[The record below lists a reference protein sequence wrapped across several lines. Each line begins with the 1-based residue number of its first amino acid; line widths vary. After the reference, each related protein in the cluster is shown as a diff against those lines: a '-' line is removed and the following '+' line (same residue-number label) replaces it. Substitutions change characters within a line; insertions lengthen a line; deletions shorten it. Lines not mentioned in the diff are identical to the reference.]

1 MKSGLTLRAF
11 VVGVCLSFFISIFA
25 PYGVLM
31 IKGSEMAEN
40 FATPAAMLML
50 LILTLVVNPMLK
62 LVRRSWGFSYE
73 ELVAMYI
80 MMIVACSI
88 PTMGLTAN
96 LLPTLSGAFYYAT
109 PENEWKDMIWPY
121 LPDWL
126 FPDDPEV
133 TVKYFYEG
141 IPKGDPIPWM
151 AWIRPLLAWLPLLLA
166 VYLVMISMMVILR
179 RQWVERERLLFPLV
193 QLPLEMM
200 EQDKSSMFNSFF
212 RNKLMWLGFA
222 IPFLI
227 GTWNGLHNYYNFVPP
242 IKTAWYLPILR
253 RTTQLDIKV
262 IFPIIGF
269 AYLVNLN
276 IAFSLWFFSVLG
288 NVQTGI
294 MRMVGW
300 SIGPRE
306 PYCASS
312 PSVSYQAMGA
322 MIVLVIYGLWIA
334 RGHLKE
340 VFRKA
345 FRGDPDVDDS
355 EEMMSYRTAIL
366 SIALGVLVIVLWL
379 EMAGLRWYF
388 TLIFLFAAF
397 CLFLGLTRIVA
408 EGGVAFAKAPLIPQL
423 FLTYG
428 VGSNALGP
436 TGLAA
441 LATTFAWSADIK
453 TFVMSSVANGLKLA
467 DTAQMRKRPLLWGV
481 LAAILVSIA
490 GSVWI
495 TLKLGYKYG
504 GINLHP
510 WYFGGC
516 PRVPYEDFMGHILL
530 NPASVDLRRWTFAG
544 IGAGV
549 MGLLMFMN
557 HRFLWWPIHP
567 LGFPVGNTLP
577 LIKTWFSIFLAWLF
591 KSAILKYGGPRLY
604 RKLRPFFL
612 GLVVGHVAVAG
623 MWLVVDYFTGMT
635 NNVVPFQ

>member
-1 MKSGLTLRAF
+1 MRSGFTLRAF
-11 VVGVCLSFFISIFA
+11 MAGVCLSFFISIFA

-40 FATPAAMLML
+40 FATPAAMFIL
-50 LILTLVVNPMLK
+50 LILTLVINPLLK
-62 LVRRSWGFSYE
+62 LVRKSWGFSHE
-73 ELVAMYI
+73 ELAAIYV

-96 LLPTLSGAFYYAT
+96 LLPTLSGAFYYASS
-109 PENEWKDMIWPY
+109 ENEWEDIIWPY
-121 LPDWL
+121 LPGWL
-126 FPDDPEV
+126 FPKNPEV

-141 IPKGDPIPWM
+141 LSKGESIPWG
-151 AWIRPLLAWLPLLLA
+151 AWTRSLLAWLPLLLA
-166 VYLVMISMMVILR
+166 IYLMMISMMVVLR

-200 EQDKSSMFNSFF
+200 EQDVSLLGPFF
-212 RNKLMWLGFA
+212 RNKLMWLGFS

-227 GTWNGLHNYYNFVPP
+227 GLWNGLHSYYHFLPP
-242 IKTAWYLPILR
+242 IKTAWSFPILR
-253 RTTQLDIKV
+253 RTTGLNIKV

-276 IAFSLWFFSVLG
+276 VAFSLWSFSILG

-294 MRMVGW
+294 MRMIGW

-322 MIVLVIYGLWIA
+322 MIVLVVYGLWIA
-334 RGHLKE
+334 RGHLRD
-340 VFRKA
+340 VLRRA
-345 FRGDPDVDDS
+345 LWRGSGLDDS
-355 EEMMSYRTAIL
+355 GEMMSYRTAIF
-366 SIALGVLVIVLWL
+366 SIVLGSTVVVLWL

-388 TLIFLFAAF
+388 TLIFLSAAF
-397 CLFLGLTRIVA
+397 CLFLGLTRIVC
-408 EGGVAFAKAPLIPQL
+408 EGGVAFAKAPLIPQY
-423 FLTYG
+423 FLTYA

-436 TGLAA
+436 VGLAG

-453 TFVMSSVANGLKLA
+453 TFVMSSVANGLKVA
-467 DTAQMRKRPLLWGV
+467 DTARMRKRPLFWGV
-481 LAAILVSIA
+481 LVAILISIA

-530 NPASVDLRRWTFAG
+530 NPASVDPRRWAFAG
-544 IGAGV
+544 IGAGI
-549 MGLLMFMN
+549 MGFLMFMN
-557 HRFLWWPIHP
+557 HRFFWWPIHP
-567 LGFPVGNTLP
+567 LGFPIGNTLP

-591 KSAILKYGGPRLY
+591 KTTILKYGGAGLY
-604 RKLRPFFL
+604 RKFRPFFL
-612 GLVVGHVAVAG
+612 GLVVGHIAVAG
-623 MWLVVDYFTGMT
+623 MWLIIDYFTGMT
-635 NNVVPFQ
+635 NNFVPFQ